1 MTLSI
6 LKILAFFRHPVRL
19 FTDGSAIVCSRL
31 QIRKGNVLQTS
42 HSIIKKSKVSVVG
55 NDNSIDIGKSDIYQS
70 VISVTGRNNRL
81 IIGDYT
87 RIYNLTLIIKSD
99 NCSISIGDRTSFGG
113 GQVVCAGEGNSISF
127 GKDCMIAEGVDIW
140 NSDTHII
147 TIQGKPVEN
156 HKPITIQD
164 HVWLGK
170 DVTVLK
176 GVTIGA
182 DAIIGMKS
190 IVTRDIR
197 PGTVNAGVPA
207 IEIKDCANWVR

>member
-1 MTLSI
+1 MTSSF
-6 LKILAFFRHPVRL
+6 LKILAFFSHPARL
-19 FTDGSAIVCSRL
+19 FSEGSAIAFTRFHL
-31 QIRKGNVLQTS
+31 QKGNVLRTCN
-42 HSIIKKSKVSVVG
+42 SIIKKSKLSVIG
-55 NDNSIDIGKSDIYQS
+55 NGNSIEIGKADLYRS
-70 VISVTGRNNRL
+70 VISIVGKNNRL
-81 IIGDYT
+81 IIGGSS

-99 NCSISIGDRTSFGG
+99 NSTITIGERTSFAGG
-113 GQVVCAGEGNSISF
+113 HVVCAGESNSISF

-140 NSDTHII
+140 NSDTHTI
-147 TIQGKPVEN
+147 TIQGEPLVN

-182 DAIIGMKS
+182 DAIIGMRS

-207 IEIKDCANWVR
+207 IEIKDGANWVR